1 MTKKEKAR
9 ISQRFTGEYSMN
21 FGEKLKSIRVEKDI
35 SLRKLAEK
43 LGVSAPYLSDVERG
57 QRKPLSGEYIDR
69 VAEVLNLTPEERQS
83 LFDAA
88 AAVRGDVVAS
98 DVILYA
104 GEVKNVSAALRKARE
119 LNLGDEE
126 WLQIIEDME
135 KRKTK

>member
-1 MTKKEKAR
+1 
-9 ISQRFTGEYSMN
+9 MN

-135 KRKTK
+135 KRKFLLKI

>member
-1 MTKKEKAR
+1 
-9 ISQRFTGEYSMN
+9 MN

-135 KRKTK
+135 KRKLL

>member
-1 MTKKEKAR
+1 
-9 ISQRFTGEYSMN
+9 MN

-57 QRKPLSGEYIDR
+57 KPLSGEYIDR

>member
-1 MTKKEKAR
+1 M
-9 ISQRFTGEYSMN
+9 
-21 FGEKLKSIRVEKDI
+21 FGEKLKSIRIEKGV
-35 SLRKLAEK
+35 SLRNLADK

-57 QRKPLSGEYIDR
+57 QRKPLSGEHIDKI
-69 VAEVLNLTPEERQS
+69 ADVLGLTPEERQS

-88 AAVRGDVVAS
+88 AETRGDAVAS

-126 WLQIIEDME
+126 WLQIIEEME
-135 KRKTK
+135 KKKRK